1 MLKKIQKYG
10 AKLDE
15 FGDLDLFDVKDKNVR
30 DYLQKNESLVKLTL
44 MQADLEFE
52 YPQKLEKMMIK
63 ADVIEMANKEEE
75 KLQFA
80 AFAKEA
86 EEARK
91 RVLTY
96 EEYFQL
102 DPRKDGH
109 IRPQKK
115 SMGSSKGDTTY
126 EQFLKERQSD
136 NMFENDVS
144 LKFNFQNSF
153 FQYLEQEYKF
163 WETQEDK
170 EERIKKIW
178 INLKRKNALGG
189 VDQRTSDEQLE
200 LNKEIT
206 ELVRKIR
213 WRVDQEL
220 TRRSI
225 EPIFKENYYSYEKDE
240 FLIDADFE
248 FVKIKNL
255 LSKSPKL
262 LKEDPILSIDYL
274 KIINLIKQ
282 KKLLENITDQF
293 DPTAAMEAHYQDT
306 EKSDLI
312 LKLREQEGR

>member
-109 IRPQKK
+109 IRP
-115 SMGSSKGDTTY
+115 
-126 EQFLKERQSD
+126 
-136 NMFENDVS
+136 
-144 LKFNFQNSF
+144 
-153 FQYLEQEYKF
+153 
-163 WETQEDK
+163 
-170 EERIKKIW
+170 
-178 INLKRKNALGG
+178 
-189 VDQRTSDEQLE
+189 
-200 LNKEIT
+200 
-206 ELVRKIR
+206 
-213 WRVDQEL
+213 
-220 TRRSI
+220 
-225 EPIFKENYYSYEKDE
+225 
-240 FLIDADFE
+240 
-248 FVKIKNL
+248 
-255 LSKSPKL
+255 
-262 LKEDPILSIDYL
+262 
-274 KIINLIKQ
+274 
-282 KKLLENITDQF
+282 
-293 DPTAAMEAHYQDT
+293 
-306 EKSDLI
+306 
-312 LKLREQEGR
+312 